1 VTPFKSGRTRADA
14 GRMLR
19 IDETSKTLAAPEPP
33 SFVAEPALHRDELH
47 ALLSSGW
54 ELFAAEIGQPHLRF
68 LAVEPAPGVDMLAF
82 DETAGT
88 VAVVVV
94 TDAVSAEVVGR
105 ALAAAAEV
113 ASWDA
118 ARLAA
123 VHEDL
128 QAAVPH
134 ESPKVVFVAAEAP
147 DGAVALMDFLVRR
160 HGHELS
166 AHVVR
171 MLRFGSDRMMDV
183 ARAYP
188 APDASAAPSQAPD
201 FFARVAH
208 GSVPA
213 PGISAPP
220 PGIPTA

>member
-1 VTPFKSGRTRADA
+1 
-14 GRMLR
+14 MLR

-68 LAVEPAPGVDMLAF
+68 LAAGPAAGIDMLAF

-88 VAVVVV
+88 VAVVLVA
-94 TDAVSAEVVGR
+94 DAVSPEGVGR

-113 ASWDA
+113 SSWDA

-123 VHEDL
+123 VHADL

-134 ESPKVVFVAAEAP
+134 ESPKVVFVT
-147 DGAVALMDFLVRR
+147 GAVDEAALALMDFLVRR

-171 MLRFGSDRMMDV
+171 MLRFGGDRMMDV

-188 APDASAAPSQAPD
+188 APDPSAAAAAQAPD
-201 FFARVAH
+201 FFAAVAQ

-213 PGISAPP
+213 PGASAPP
-220 PGIPTA
+220 PGVPAA